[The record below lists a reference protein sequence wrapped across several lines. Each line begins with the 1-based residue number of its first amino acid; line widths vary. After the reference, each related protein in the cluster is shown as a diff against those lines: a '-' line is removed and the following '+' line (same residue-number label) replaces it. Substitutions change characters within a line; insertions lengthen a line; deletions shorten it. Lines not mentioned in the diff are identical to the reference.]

1 MIMPI
6 EYLSLLVMTIFFLFA
21 WFPTSVGK
29 ARSYGL
35 KWLASNRHS
44 LPAVELPRWAQR
56 CERAYQ
62 NLKDYFPAFVV
73 AILLLGLNQKFDQVT
88 AIAAVCYVGARL
100 MHFTAYAMGN
110 FKLRFGAFILA
121 MGCNLLLL
129 IKVLM

>member
-1 MIMPI
+1 MPI

-56 CERAYQ
+56 
-62 NLKDYFPAFVV
+62 
-73 AILLLGLNQKFDQVT
+73 
-88 AIAAVCYVGARL
+88 
-100 MHFTAYAMGN
+100 
-110 FKLRFGAFILA
+110 
-121 MGCNLLLL
+121 
-129 IKVLM
+129 